1 MKTYWTAQV
10 TLPKL
15 CGDLNEKEIK
25 KRGNICAHRVHSV
38 YCTSANIS
46 GEEPFRNSKQAF
58 EKFQSNPASNDLLV
72 VKGVS
77 YTPKPSTIYDVDTHQ
92 IIRQGAITLEQI
104 QQSLN
109 SIKE

>member
-38 YCTSANIS
+38 YCTAKTNT
-46 GEEPFRNSKQAF
+46 R
-58 EKFQSNPASNDLLV
+58 L
-72 VKGVS
+72 
-77 YTPKPSTIYDVDTHQ
+77 
-92 IIRQGAITLEQI
+92 
-104 QQSLN
+104 
-109 SIKE
+109 